1 MTTSLPAPNTSQP
14 AQPASIT
21 IASPGEEGVRSALP
35 DTSVTEDTIEDA
47 YVNFILFCNPAVPS
61 TTDTAPLRTAFRALP
76 KSNRETFRPFV
87 LFELIK
93 QLENKEN
100 KELKTWTD
108 LAVKL
113 GVTHP
118 DPEKGE
124 SSQKIQ
130 QYAVRLKVCT
140 PAPALLGQ
148 AVANNDSA
156 GCMRCTLTPS
166 STISWGAKIRTGH
179 RYRTT
184 WTRSAKAAVTG

>member
-21 IASPGEEGVRSALP
+21 IASPGEEGIRSALP
-35 DTSVTEDTIEDA
+35 DTRVTEATIEDA

-61 TTDTAPLRTAFRALP
+61 TTDTAPLRTAFRAMP
-76 KSNRETFRPFV
+76 KSNNKTFHPFA

-93 QLENKEN
+93 QLEN

-113 GVTHP
+113 GVTPP
-118 DPEKGE
+118 DQEKGE

-130 QYAVRLKVCT
+130 QYAVRLKVRT
-140 PAPALLGQ
+140 PAAGLLRQ
-148 AVANNDSA
+148 AVANDDSA
-156 GCMRCTLTPS
+156 GCTPCTLTPS
-166 STISWGAKIRTGH
+166 STIS
-179 RYRTT
+179 
-184 WTRSAKAAVTG
+184 